1 MRSELPR
8 ATMEFYMVRL
18 FLRMACHCACVLLLI
33 HAPMAASEELA
44 PALTLQD
51 AVTRSLERNLDLK
64 AFAYESVAQA
74 ARVQQARARP
84 SPEVGL
90 LVENVAGSGRRSS
103 FDQTE
108 TTLSLGVLIEHG
120 ARQRRIDAAQAG
132 GTLVD
137 VEQRILRLDVAA
149 EAARR
154 FVTVLSAQEILSA
167 AQRATQLAEQT
178 ADAVQQRVR
187 AAKAPQAE
195 EARAHAQLARARL
208 NEKHAEHELAF
219 ARQRLAALWGSTQ
232 PDFGN
237 ARGDLLELPAL
248 ESFEA
253 VRARLDKNVELDR
266 LVSEK
271 RLRETELRLAEMR
284 RRLPWHVTAGVR
296 RFEDG
301 SDHAFVVGMTVPIAS
316 RDYAQGAIDEARAQ
330 SSKVDAAST
339 AFRVQLDAELFG
351 IYQDLRHAYE
361 EVQTLRSDV
370 LPSVEAALEQ
380 TRYAYE
386 RGRYGYVEWAAAQSE
401 LAELRRALVEASA
414 NAHRQRIEIERLT
427 GTALGGRIIE

>member
-1 MRSELPR
+1 
-8 ATMEFYMVRL
+8 MEFYMSRL
-18 FLRMACHCACVLLLI
+18 FLRRACQCACALLLVGVRV
-33 HAPMAASEELA
+33 AASEELA
-44 PALTLQD
+44 PALTLPD

-64 AFAYESVAQA
+64 ALAYESAAQA
-74 ARVQQARARP
+74 ARVRQARARP
-84 SPEVGL
+84 NPEVGL

-103 FDQTE
+103 VDETE
-108 TTLSLGVLIEHG
+108 TTLSLGFLIERG
-120 ARQRRIDAAQAG
+120 ARQRRIQAAEAG
-132 GTLVD
+132 GTLLD
-137 VEQRILRLDVAA
+137 VEARIRRLDIAA

-154 FVTVLSAQEILSA
+154 FVAVLSAQEISAA

-195 EARAHAQLARARL
+195 QARAHAQLARARL
-208 NEKHAEHELAF
+208 NQAHAEHELAF

-232 PDFGN
+232 PDFSN
-237 ARGDLLELPAL
+237 ARGDLFELPTL

-253 VRARLDKNVELDR
+253 FRARLDQNVELGR
-266 LVSEK
+266 LVSER
-271 RLRETELRLAEMR
+271 RLREAELRLAEMR
-284 RRLPWHVTAGVR
+284 RRTPWHVTAGVR

-301 SDHAFVVGMTVPIAS
+301 SDHAFVIGMTVPIGS

-330 SSKVDAAST
+330 TSKVDAAST
-339 AFRVQLDAELFG
+339 ALRVQLDAELFG

-361 EVQTLRSDV
+361 EVHALRSDV

-386 RGRYGYVEWAAAQSE
+386 RGRYGYVEWAAAQNE
-401 LAELRRALVEASA
+401 LVELGRALVEASA

-427 GTALGGRIIE
+427 GTALGDRIIE